1 MTRLRQEPSV
11 MRAALGVPAPVI
23 ETTGGNPPALGDSD
37 DPDHLCALITKRGFR
52 FVAIEGDWLDAARI
66 DHYVR
71 HQRMRPGMNPVDLL
85 LAPGKAAA

>member
-1 MTRLRQEPSV
+1 

-23 ETTGGNPPALGDSD
+23 ETTGGNPPALAAKTATATI
-37 DPDHLCALITKRGFR
+37 PIIFCALITKRGFR

-71 HQRMRPGMNPVDLL
+71 HQRMRPGTNPVDLL